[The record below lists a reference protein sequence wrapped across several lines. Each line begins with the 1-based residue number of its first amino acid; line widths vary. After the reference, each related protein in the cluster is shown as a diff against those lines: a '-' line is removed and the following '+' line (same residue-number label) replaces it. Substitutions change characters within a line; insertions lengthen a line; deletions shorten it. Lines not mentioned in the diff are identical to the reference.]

1 MFADSAKI
9 YIRSGK
15 GGDGHVS
22 FRRELFVAAGGPDGG
37 DGGRGGDVIFEVAQ
51 KFHSHIY
58 TQKSKNR
65 NSAGSRSK
73 YILVSTFGVT

>member
-1 MFADSAKI
+1 MELFSDQKEVFMFADSAKI

-37 DGGRGGDVIFEVAQ
+37 DDTLFATVDGVVRFERKGRDKKQ
-51 KFHSHIY
+51 
-58 TQKSKNR
+58 
-65 NSAGSRSK
+65 
-73 YILVSTFGVT
+73 VSVYPRTINE